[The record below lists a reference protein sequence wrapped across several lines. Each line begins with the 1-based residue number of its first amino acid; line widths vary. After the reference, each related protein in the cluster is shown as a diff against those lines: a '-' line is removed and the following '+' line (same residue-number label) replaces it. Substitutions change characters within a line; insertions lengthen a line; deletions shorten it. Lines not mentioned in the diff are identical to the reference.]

1 MIYRAMRASY
11 SANRRNKATTGGGIV
26 SPAKMQILYMINK
39 GVEKRRE
46 QHQEPTEDIHVDV
59 MEQEQVLEMLR
70 DGEIIQALHAAP
82 LWKYFAQLKN

>member
-1 MIYRAMRASY
+1 MIDF
-11 SANRRNKATTGGGIV
+11 T
-26 SPAKMQILYMINK
+26 AKMQILYMINK